1 MLFLIDLDGT
11 LIDSDHFHCEAWGR
25 VLNMNPTEIDHIIK
39 GEGMENYL
47 SRENFKELKTQKFE
61 EMLKI
66 EEISYIQNAEMFIDF
81 IHEYDIKH
89 AVVTHTDRKIV
100 NHFKTKAP
108 HLNKLENWVVR
119 DDYINPK
126 PHPEC
131 YKLAIKRYGNGCE
144 DIIGFENT
152 MHGLK
157 SIKHVTNNTIKISR
171 DTDYANVIRHIK
183 TRFPK
188 KFNNIQACAHK
199 TLLKNI

>member
-25 VLNMNPTEIDHIIK
+25 VLNMNPVEIERIIK

-47 SRENFKELKTQKFE
+47 SCENFKELKSQKFE

-66 EEISYIQNAEMFIDF
+66 EEINYIQNAEMFIDF

-100 NHFKTKAP
+100 NHFKTKAS

-131 YKLAIKRYGNGCE
+131 YRLAIKRYGNDCE

-152 MHGLK
+152 IHGLK
-157 SIKHVTNNTIKISR
+157 SLKCVTNNIVKISKY
-171 DTDYANVIRHIK
+171 TDYANVIRRIK

-188 KFNNIQACAHK
+188 KFNNVQARTHK